1 MRIFFVLIAALFCDG
16 SWAGYAAAV
25 PYLGDRGTLRHE
37 RLEGVLKESKSS
49 PFALAGPDGGYPPVN
64 LAHAILV
71 ESQPDKDAV
80 ISDAPDDVLLIFNDG
95 VGQEYLALAVI
106 DENGTRV
113 DKHDAKLDF
122 SDHSHLR
129 ASVSK
134 LNPGRYTVRYRVLSA
149 DGHVVSGKY
158 YFQVEPKPH

>member
-1 MRIFFVLIAALFCDG
+1 MRIFIFLIVGLFSGCL
-16 SWAGYAAAV
+16 WAGYVAV
-25 PYLGDRGTLRHE
+25 DPFFSDTASMRGENLNNTLMHSE
-37 RLEGVLKESKSS
+37 RS
-49 PFALAGPDGGYPPVN
+49 PFALAVPDEGLPPIR

-71 ESQPDKDAV
+71 KSQPEKDSV
-80 ISDAPDDVLLIFNDG
+80 ISDAPEDILLVFNDG
-95 VGQEYLALAVI
+95 VGQEYLALAVL
-106 DENGTRV
+106 DETGTRV
-113 DKHDAKLDF
+113 DRHDAKLDF

-158 YFQVEPKPH
+158 FFQVASKPH